1 MKNLPTAKEFYLK
14 TLFPKTY
21 IESPD
26 EVELWFNTSRH
37 SNQDVAM
44 MIEFAKLHVEEA
56 LKEASDKL
64 YDTYHTVCEDGTTKG
79 VFKTQEEAL
88 NFANTLNNTTNLYH
102 DWVKVVRL
110 DGGMGKSSILNS
122 YPLDKIK

>member
-1 MKNLPTAKEFYLK
+1 MGKIPTAKKLINSKESDGVFLSNGNYYYSEYIDLK
-14 TLFPKTY
+14 KVRKL
-21 IESPD
+21 
-26 EVELWFNTSRH
+26 
-37 SNQDVAM
+37 
-44 MIEFAKLHVEEA
+44 MIEFAKLHVEAA
-56 LKEASDKL
+56 LKEASCKL

-88 NFANTLNNTTNLYH
+88 NFANTLNNTTKLYH

-110 DGGMGKSSILNS
+110 GGGMSIESILNS